1 MSISQDA
8 QERINQYAK
17 KRVVSTLIN
26 DMVSEAPA
34 PQESIQST
42 GNTDDA
48 NLADNTIHADNT
60 GHTHTAVNTHNA
72 GYTHN
77 AVNTHNADYTHNAGH
92 THYTG
97 RETEGLI
104 YGGFIIIGIAA
115 GALSGYFCGGGHK
128 KFLSGGWADT
138 FAGSMAGLM
147 IGIGLG
153 KIVNAVLHITCNK

>member
-60 GHTHTAVNTHNA
+60 GHTHTAVN
-72 GYTHN
+72 
-77 AVNTHNADYTHNAGH
+77 

>member
-48 NLADNTIHADNT
+48 NLADNTIHTDNT

-77 AVNTHNADYTHNAGH
+77 AGH
-92 THYTG
+92 THYPG

-104 YGGFIIIGIAA
+104 YGGFITIGIAA

-138 FAGSMAGLM
+138 FVGSMAGLM

-153 KIVNAVLHITCNK
+153 KVVNAVLHITCNK

>member
-42 GNTDDA
+42 GNTDDTS
-48 NLADNTIHADNT
+48 LADNTIHTDNT

-72 GYTHN
+72 G
-77 AVNTHNADYTHNAGH
+77 YTHNAGH

-104 YGGFIIIGIAA
+104 YGGFITIGIAA

-153 KIVNAVLHITCNK
+153 KVVNAVLHITCNK

>member
-48 NLADNTIHADNT
+48 NLADNTIHTDNT
-60 GHTHTAVNTHNA
+60 GHTHTAINTHNA
-72 GYTHN
+72 C
-77 AVNTHNADYTHNAGH
+77 YTHNAGH

>member
-60 GHTHTAVNTHNA
+60 GHTHTAVN
-72 GYTHN
+72 
-77 AVNTHNADYTHNAGH
+77 THNAGH

>member
-60 GHTHTAVNTHNA
+60 GHTHTAVN
-72 GYTHN
+72 
-77 AVNTHNADYTHNAGH
+77 THNAGH

-153 KIVNAVLHITCNK
+153 KIVNAVIHISCNK

>member
-48 NLADNTIHADNT
+48 IHADNT
-60 GHTHTAVNTHNA
+60 GHTHTAVN
-72 GYTHN
+72 
-77 AVNTHNADYTHNAGH
+77 THNAGH

>member
-60 GHTHTAVNTHNA
+60 GHTHTAVN
-72 GYTHN
+72 
-77 AVNTHNADYTHNAGH
+77 THNAGH

-153 KIVNAVLHITCNK
+153 KIVNAVLHITGNK

>member
-8 QERINQYAK
+8 QERISQYAK

-26 DMVSEAPA
+26 DMVSEVPA
-34 PQESIQST
+34 PQESIQNT

-48 NLADNTIHADNT
+48 SLADNTIHTDNT
-60 GHTHTAVNTHNA
+60 GHTH
-72 GYTHN
+72 N
-77 AVNTHNADYTHNAGH
+77 AVYTHNAGHTHNAVH

-104 YGGFIIIGIAA
+104 YGGFITIGIAG
-115 GALSGYFCGGGHK
+115 GALSGYFYGGGHK

-138 FAGSMAGLM
+138 FVGSMAGLM

>member
-1 MSISQDA
+1 VSISQDA

-48 NLADNTIHADNT
+48 NLADNTIHTDNT

-72 GYTHN
+72 G
-77 AVNTHNADYTHNAGH
+77 YTHNAGH

>member
-72 GYTHN
+72 G
-77 AVNTHNADYTHNAGH
+77 H

-104 YGGFIIIGIAA
+104 YGGSIIIGIAA

>member
-42 GNTDDA
+42 GNTDDTS
-48 NLADNTIHADNT
+48 LADNTIHTDNT
-60 GHTHTAVNTHNA
+60 
-72 GYTHN
+72 
-77 AVNTHNADYTHNAGH
+77 GH

>member
-48 NLADNTIHADNT
+48 NLADNTIHTDNT

-72 GYTHN
+72 G
-77 AVNTHNADYTHNAGH
+77 YTHNAGH

-104 YGGFIIIGIAA
+104 YGGFITIGIAA

-153 KIVNAVLHITCNK
+153 KVVNAVLHITCNK

>member
-42 GNTDDA
+42 GNTNDA

-60 GHTHTAVNTHNA
+60 GHTHTAVN
-72 GYTHN
+72 
-77 AVNTHNADYTHNAGH
+77 THNAGH

>member
-72 GYTHN
+72 G
-77 AVNTHNADYTHNAGH
+77 H

-115 GALSGYFCGGGHK
+115 GALSGYFCGGVHK

>member
-60 GHTHTAVNTHNA
+60 GHTHTAIN
-72 GYTHN
+72 
-77 AVNTHNADYTHNAGH
+77 THNAGH

>member
-48 NLADNTIHADNT
+48 NLADNTIHTDNT

-72 GYTHN
+72 G
-77 AVNTHNADYTHNAGH
+77 YTHNAGH

-104 YGGFIIIGIAA
+104 YGGFITIGIAA

-138 FAGSMAGLM
+138 FAGSIAGLM

>member
-48 NLADNTIHADNT
+48 NLADNTIHTDNT
-60 GHTHTAVNTHNA
+60 GH
-72 GYTHN
+72 THN
-77 AVNTHNADYTHNAGH
+77 AVNTHNAGYTHNAGH

>member
-48 NLADNTIHADNT
+48 NLADNTIHTDNT
-60 GHTHTAVNTHNA
+60 DHTHTAVNTHNA
-72 GYTHN
+72 GYTQ
-77 AVNTHNADYTHNAGH
+77 NAGH
-92 THYTG
+92 THYNG

>member
-48 NLADNTIHADNT
+48 NLADNTIHTDNT

-72 GYTHN
+72 G
-77 AVNTHNADYTHNAGH
+77 YTHNAGH

-104 YGGFIIIGIAA
+104 YGGFITIGIAA

-138 FAGSMAGLM
+138 FVGSMAGLM

>member
-48 NLADNTIHADNT
+48 NLADNTIHTDNT
-60 GHTHTAVNTHNA
+60 DHTHTAVN
-72 GYTHN
+72 
-77 AVNTHNADYTHNAGH
+77 THNAGH

-115 GALSGYFCGGGHK
+115 GALCEYFCGGGHK

>member
-48 NLADNTIHADNT
+48 SLADNTIHTDNT

-72 GYTHN
+72 GYS
-77 AVNTHNADYTHNAGH
+77 HNAGH

>member
-48 NLADNTIHADNT
+48 NLADNTIHTDNT

-72 GYTHN
+72 G
-77 AVNTHNADYTHNAGH
+77 YTHNAGH

-153 KIVNAVLHITCNK
+153 KIVNAVIHITCNK

>member
-72 GYTHN
+72 G
-77 AVNTHNADYTHNAGH
+77 H

-104 YGGFIIIGIAA
+104 YGGFITIGIAA

-153 KIVNAVLHITCNK
+153 KVVNAVLHITCNK

>member
-72 GYTHN
+72 G
-77 AVNTHNADYTHNAGH
+77 H

-115 GALSGYFCGGGHK
+115 GALSGYFCGG
-128 KFLSGGWADT
+128 
-138 FAGSMAGLM
+138 SMAGLM

>member
-48 NLADNTIHADNT
+48 NLADNTIHTDNT

-77 AVNTHNADYTHNAGH
+77 AGH

-97 RETEGLI
+97 RETKGLI

>member
-48 NLADNTIHADNT
+48 NLADNTIHTDNT
-60 GHTHTAVNTHNA
+60 DHTHTAVNTHNA
-72 GYTHN
+72 G
-77 AVNTHNADYTHNAGH
+77 YTHNAGH

>member
-8 QERINQYAK
+8 QERISQYAK

-26 DMVSEAPA
+26 DMVSEAPDQ
-34 PQESIQST
+34 QESIQNT

-48 NLADNTIHADNT
+48 SLADNTIHTDNT
-60 GHTHTAVNTHNA
+60 GHTH
-72 GYTHN
+72 Y
-77 AVNTHNADYTHNAGH
+77 AGH
-92 THYTG
+92 THNTG
-97 RETEGLI
+97 HTHYISRETDGLI
-104 YGGFIIIGIAA
+104 YGGFITIGIAG
-115 GALSGYFCGGGHK
+115 GALSGYFYGGGHK

-138 FAGSMAGLM
+138 FVGSMAGLM

>member
-72 GYTHN
+72 G
-77 AVNTHNADYTHNAGH
+77 H

-104 YGGFIIIGIAA
+104 YGGIIIGIAA

>member
-48 NLADNTIHADNT
+48 NLADNTIHTDNT
-60 GHTHTAVNTHNA
+60 DHTHTAVN
-72 GYTHN
+72 
-77 AVNTHNADYTHNAGH
+77 THNAGH

>member
-34 PQESIQST
+34 PRESIQST
-42 GNTDDA
+42 GKTDDA

-60 GHTHTAVNTHNA
+60 GHTHTAVN
-72 GYTHN
+72 
-77 AVNTHNADYTHNAGH
+77 THNAGH

>member
-48 NLADNTIHADNT
+48 NLADNTIHTDNT

-72 GYTHN
+72 GYTHK
-77 AVNTHNADYTHNAGH
+77 AGH

>member
-48 NLADNTIHADNT
+48 NLADNTIHTDNT

-72 GYTHN
+72 GYTH
-77 AVNTHNADYTHNAGH
+77 TAGH

>member
-48 NLADNTIHADNT
+48 NLADNTIHTDNT

-72 GYTHN
+72 G
-77 AVNTHNADYTHNAGH
+77 YTHNAGH

-138 FAGSMAGLM
+138 FVGSMAGLM

-153 KIVNAVLHITCNK
+153 KVVNAVLHITCNK

>member
-42 GNTDDA
+42 GNTDDTS
-48 NLADNTIHADNT
+48 LADNTIHTDNT
-60 GHTHTAVNTHNA
+60 GH
-72 GYTHN
+72 THN
-77 AVNTHNADYTHNAGH
+77 AVNTHNAGYTHNAGH

-104 YGGFIIIGIAA
+104 YGGFITIGIAA

-138 FAGSMAGLM
+138 FVGSMAGLM

>member
-48 NLADNTIHADNT
+48 NLADNTIHTDNT
-60 GHTHTAVNTHNA
+60 GHTC
-72 GYTHN
+72 
-77 AVNTHNADYTHNAGH
+77 
-92 THYTG
+92 
-97 RETEGLI
+97 
-104 YGGFIIIGIAA
+104 IIL
-115 GALSGYFCGGGHK
+115 LSVYHCKEGGG
-128 KFLSGGWADT
+128 
-138 FAGSMAGLM
+138 M
-147 IGIGLG
+147 I
-153 KIVNAVLHITCNK
+153 

>member
-8 QERINQYAK
+8 QERISQYAK

-26 DMVSEAPA
+26 DMVSEAPDQ
-34 PQESIQST
+34 QESIQNT

-48 NLADNTIHADNT
+48 SLADNTIHTDNT
-60 GHTHTAVNTHNA
+60 GHTH
-72 GYTHN
+72 Y
-77 AVNTHNADYTHNAGH
+77 AGH
-92 THYTG
+92 THYTGYTHYTG

-104 YGGFIIIGIAA
+104 YGGFITIGIAA
-115 GALSGYFCGGGHK
+115 GALSGYFYGGGHK

-138 FAGSMAGLM
+138 FVGSMAGL
-147 IGIGLG
+147 ITGIGLG

>member
-42 GNTDDA
+42 GNTDDTS
-48 NLADNTIHADNT
+48 LADNTIHTDNT

-77 AVNTHNADYTHNAGH
+77 AVNTH
-92 THYTG
+92 YTG

-104 YGGFIIIGIAA
+104 YGGFITIGIAA

-138 FAGSMAGLM
+138 FVGSMAGLM

>member
-48 NLADNTIHADNT
+48 NLADNTIHTDNT
-60 GHTHTAVNTHNA
+60 DHTHNA
-72 GYTHN
+72 G
-77 AVNTHNADYTHNAGH
+77 YTHNAGH

>member
-42 GNTDDA
+42 GNTDDTS
-48 NLADNTIHADNT
+48 LADNTIHTDNT
-60 GHTHTAVNTHNA
+60 GH
-72 GYTHN
+72 THN
-77 AVNTHNADYTHNAGH
+77 AVNTHNAGYTHNAGH

-104 YGGFIIIGIAA
+104 YGGFITIGIAA

-153 KIVNAVLHITCNK
+153 KVVNAVIHITCNK